1 VNRGPSGVA
10 LSPEKPLSAG
20 GAGRAGFDAPR
31 RGVTDSKTE
40 VHEPF
45 QLPMTQLALMFQGGG
60 SMITTFLPF
69 LLIFGV
75 FYFLIIVPQRKRQK
89 ALADMVEALKPGD
102 KVITSGGIYATIKQV
117 KDKSLVVMSAE
128 KSILEISRSS
138 VAGMQ
143 GEEEPAPK

>member
-1 VNRGPSGVA
+1 
-10 LSPEKPLSAG
+10 
-20 GAGRAGFDAPR
+20 
-31 RGVTDSKTE
+31 
-40 VHEPF
+40 
-45 QLPMTQLALMFQGGG
+45 MTQFAFIFQGGGG

-69 LLIFGV
+69 VLIFAV

-89 ALADMVEALKPGD
+89 ALADMVAALKPGD

-117 KDKSLVVMSAE
+117 KDKSLLVMSAE

-143 GEEEPAPK
+143 GEEEVKP

>member
-1 VNRGPSGVA
+1 
-10 LSPEKPLSAG
+10 
-20 GAGRAGFDAPR
+20 
-31 RGVTDSKTE
+31 
-40 VHEPF
+40 
-45 QLPMTQLALMFQGGG
+45 MTNFAFILQGGMG
-60 SMITTFLPF
+60 GLLGGLMPF

-89 ALADMVEALKPGD
+89 ALADMVAALKPGD

-117 KDKSLVVMSAE
+117 KDKSLLVMSAD

-143 GEEEPAPK
+143 GEEEVQK